1 MARSRAATSVDT
13 KYSKLLGRKGLSGKL
28 AFFQL
33 NYSRSLGNLNI
44 TETATCELGPKWPA

>member
-1 MARSRAATSVDT
+1 
-13 KYSKLLGRKGLSGKL
+13 LSGKL

-44 TETATCELGPKWPA
+44 AETVTCELGPKRPA